1 MIPIIERKMIK
12 PINDTYRTVTVRVVE
27 PEAPRLNIVYF
38 HRFGGESLEFLSPAQ
53 ELASVG
59 CRVSAM
65 EYLGHTASEWLP
77 KDDYAPTHDVQFA
90 RTLLAAQEGDLPL
103 LIIANGWGCHVAL
116 QAMSA
121 AAHAPVGAV
130 LFDYVNAFNYN
141 TDIVMPF
148 DAAVARI
155 VAESLPEF
163 ERELKRL
170 AQPLGAYGVHM
181 AELALKRAQDVGGL
195 VSLRLDAS
203 AFAPFSTEPDRVFTS
218 GHLLGDPPCEVIVVN
233 GRLAQF
239 KNLLRPP
246 QAGVVLSEKLRLL
259 PTAKI
264 DYLRWRGKTTAELL
278 ITFLRDKGLLEDTM
292 L

>member
-121 AAHAPVGAV
+121 AAHAPAGAV

-170 AQPLGAYGVHM
+170 AQPLGAHLISH
-181 AELALKRAQDVGGL
+181 ADQDCLARFVANSHRSADIRVLIHVSQCLHAFMLRKYAINDTFPHFGKRK
-195 VSLRLDAS
+195 
-203 AFAPFSTEPDRVFTS
+203 FSCQ
-218 GHLLGDPPCEVIVVN
+218 CEHFICN
-233 GRLAQF
+233 F
-239 KNLLRPP
+239 P
-246 QAGVVLSEKLRLL
+246 SCS
-259 PTAKI
+259 
-264 DYLRWRGKTTAELL
+264 
-278 ITFLRDKGLLEDTM
+278 
-292 L
+292 